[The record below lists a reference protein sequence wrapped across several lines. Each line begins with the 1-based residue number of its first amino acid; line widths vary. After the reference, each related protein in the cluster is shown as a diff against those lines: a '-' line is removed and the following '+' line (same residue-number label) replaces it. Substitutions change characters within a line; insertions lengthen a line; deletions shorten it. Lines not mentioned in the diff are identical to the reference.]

1 MKKRETVEN
10 YLEKIY
16 MLIEKKGNVRA
27 IDVSNELNY
36 SKATISIMLK
46 KYMNEGYLIIEK
58 NGNIALTEKG
68 NQIAIN
74 MLERHNTIAKMLM
87 AMGVSEKTAYED
99 ACKVEHDL
107 SDETF
112 NCIKEFYN
120 KIK

>member
-1 MKKRETVEN
+1 
-10 YLEKIY
+10 

-58 NGNIALTEKG
+58 NGNIVLTEKG